1 MGGRLISSGGFRAL
15 LLQEPFRFCSRT
27 SAKTKKMIA
36 KESLSVCVCGRKMER
51 GLERKRERDRK
62 RKRKP
67 ERERGLGFRVWLRA

>member
-1 MGGRLISSGGFRAL
+1 
-15 LLQEPFRFCSRT
+15 
-27 SAKTKKMIA
+27 MIA